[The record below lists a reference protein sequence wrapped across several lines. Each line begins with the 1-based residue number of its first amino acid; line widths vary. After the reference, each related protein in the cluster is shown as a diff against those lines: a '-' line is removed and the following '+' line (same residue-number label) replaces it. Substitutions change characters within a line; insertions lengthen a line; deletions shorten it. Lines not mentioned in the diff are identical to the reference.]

1 MIGMPMFYPID
12 TPNERSPLG
21 CANAEFPSAG
31 GPRAAKPRSKLSI
44 FERKVAA

>member
-1 MIGMPMFYPID
+1 MIGMLMFYPID

-31 GPRAAKPRSKLSI
+31 GSRTAAPCF
-44 FERKVAA
+44 FETSAKGSLR